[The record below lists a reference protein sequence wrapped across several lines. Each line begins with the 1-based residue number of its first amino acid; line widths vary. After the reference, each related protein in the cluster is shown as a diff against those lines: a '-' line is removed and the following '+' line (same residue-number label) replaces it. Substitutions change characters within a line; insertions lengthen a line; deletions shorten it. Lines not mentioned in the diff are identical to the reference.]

1 MNEQTRTVLNLIE
14 NQLENGKYYKEK
26 LEETIHMVHIL
37 FFLKEQLQ
45 EHIKSDFNYIGTE
58 DYHKLIS
65 CIDHNTI
72 KLIKE
77 ISNL

>member
-1 MNEQTRTVLNLIE
+1 MNKHTKTVLSLIE
-14 NQLENGKYYKEK
+14 NHLENGKYKEQ
-26 LEETIHMVHIL
+26 LEKTIHMVQIL

-58 DYHKLIS
+58 EYHKLHN

>member
-1 MNEQTRTVLNLIE
+1 MKEHTKTVLSLIE
-14 NQLENGKYYKEK
+14 NQLENGKYKEQ
-26 LEETIHMVHIL
+26 LEKTIHMVHIL